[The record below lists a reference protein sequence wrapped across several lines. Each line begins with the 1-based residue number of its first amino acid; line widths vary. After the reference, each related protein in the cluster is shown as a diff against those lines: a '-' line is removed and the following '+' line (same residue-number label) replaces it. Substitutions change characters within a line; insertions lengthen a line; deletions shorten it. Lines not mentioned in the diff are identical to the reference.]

1 MNNLAKN
8 SAHLL
13 HLRRVQNYKHKVITW
28 FIEYRHIL
36 LF

>member
-1 MNNLAKN
+1 MNNLPKN
-8 SAHLL
+8 FAYLL

-28 FIEYRHIL
+28 LIEYRHIL